1 MSSSFLKK
9 LEKEKAAATAGAQ
22 GNYFLLQI

>member
-9 LEKEKAAATAGAQ
+9 LEKEKAAATGGAQ
-22 GNYFLLQI
+22 GNSFLL

>member
-9 LEKEKAAATAGAQ
+9 LEKEKAAATGGAQ
-22 GNYFLLQI
+22 GNSFLLYI